1 MVSICLSNDTK
12 KTWFSW
18 FIGSSL
24 LSHIN
29 LSRMRSGISAPFKPP
44 RFVRQSQSDL
54 GSVDDNEEVEIPL
67 LPPKV
72 TPNPKRSL
80 APTRI
85 FAPISKQIQ
94 SQPTEPTQPSQESKE
109 VPRGKKYIVQYR
121 KVTNKKNKTWDGDA
135 TLEITD
141 QMVLKIDKRRIVRP
155 LSKIDGIIKFGGFE
169 VEIDYEVEGLPQPS
183 QESQPKPLL
192 RGPSRAKRPFT
203 KLTTNVVAEGKKPK
217 QGPLY
222 PVDEESFVM
231 TSLSEDHKP
240 VVIDPK
246 LSKHLRPH
254 QREGVS
260 FLYEGVMGFNDTN
273 GVLLADEMGLGK
285 TLMTITL
292 IWTLLKQSPFP
303 NQKTVGSK
311 VLIVCPVTLI
321 NNWKKE
327 FKKWIDLNQ
336 LGILVLDSNTKLDLK
351 NFKLTRVYQILI
363 MSYEKLHNCETELQ
377 EVNFDL
383 LICDEGHKLK
393 NTNNK
398 SLKIL
403 KSLDLEKKILL
414 SGTPIQN
421 NLNEFFTLVDFI
433 NPGVLGTFSQF
444 QKNFIR
450 PIEQSRDVN
459 CYNREIL
466 DKGEDASKQLSELT
480 SKFIL
485 RRTNEVLSKYL
496 GEKTDLLVFVKPTP
510 VQLQLF
516 KLIASSVTYTTD
528 NALNM
533 INLYKKIC
541 NSPRLANGDNL
552 FSSLGLPATDLPI
565 ASGKIN
571 LLIALMIEI
580 HEKKEKLVLIS
591 NYTKTLDLF
600 ASICSKLN
608 YGFLRLDGSTT
619 SATRSSVISQFNNTK
634 FPQFPV
640 FLLSSKSGGFGIN
653 LIGASRLILFDN
665 DWNPA
670 TDLQSM
676 SRIYRDGQ
684 TRPVFIYRL
693 FTTGC
698 IDEKIFQRQLMKTN
712 LSDAFLDN
720 GSSSNVFG
728 MEDLKDLFTVVD
740 TDCNTHDLL
749 ECQCSGDG
757 ENIEEPIEPEEPR
770 SEISLGSDWIS
781 AKDFQEPSKKS
792 IQLALNDYKHLK
804 DEYHDDILNKVKKN
818 GISFV
823 FTKVSNNEKENLEMD

>member
-1 MVSICLSNDTK
+1 
-12 KTWFSW
+12 
-18 FIGSSL
+18 
-24 LSHIN
+24 
-29 LSRMRSGISAPFKPP
+29 MRSISAPFKPP
-44 RFVRQSQSDL
+44 RFVRQSQSDQ
-54 GSVDDNEEVEIPL
+54 GSGEEEKEDVEISSS
-67 LPPKV
+67 PPKS
-72 TPNPKRSL
+72 TSRSKKT

-85 FAPISKQIQ
+85 YAPISKQVD
-94 SQPTEPTQPSQESKE
+94 SQPSQPSQD
-109 VPRGKKYIVQYR
+109 VPELRQVSGKKYVVQYR
-121 KVTNKKNKTWDGDA
+121 KVTNKKNKTWDGDG
-135 TLEITD
+135 TLEISD

-169 VEIDYEVEGLPQPS
+169 VEIDYEVESSDQPT

-203 KLTTNVVAEGKKPK
+203 KLTTNVPVSEEKKSK

-222 PVDEESFVM
+222 PIEEDSFIM
-231 TSLSEDHKP
+231 KSLSPDHKP
-240 VVIDPK
+240 VIIDPS

-260 FLYEGVMGFNDTN
+260 FLYEGVMGFNDTT

-292 IWTLLKQSPFP
+292 IWTLLKQSPLP
-303 NQKTVGSK
+303 NVKSVGSK

-327 FKKWIDLNQ
+327 FKKWINLNQ
-336 LGILVLDSNTKLDLK
+336 LGILVLDSNTKSDLK
-351 NFKLTRVYQILI
+351 NFKSTRVYQILI
-363 MSYEKLHNCETELQ
+363 MSYEKLHNCENELQ
-377 EVNFDL
+377 EVSFDL

-403 KSLDLEKKILL
+403 KSLDIEKKVLL

-433 NPGVLGTFSQF
+433 NPGVLGSFNQF
-444 QKNFIR
+444 QKNYIR

-459 CYNREIL
+459 CYNQEIL
-466 DKGEDASKQLSELT
+466 LKGEEVSNQLSELT

-496 GEKTDLLVFVKPTP
+496 GEKTDLLVFVKPTSF
-510 VQLQLF
+510 QLQLF
-516 KLIASSVTYTTD
+516 KQISSSVTYTTE

-541 NSPRLANGDNL
+541 NSPKLVNGDNL
-552 FSSLGLPATDLPI
+552 FTSLDLSMKELPV

-619 SATRSSVISQFNNTK
+619 SAMRSSVISQFNNTK

-728 MEDLKDLFTVVD
+728 MDDLKDLFTVVD

-749 ECQCSGDG
+749 ECPCTGDG
-757 ENIEEPIEPEEPR
+757 ENMDVIASASSEPR

-781 AKDFQEPSKKS
+781 AKDFQETPSKKS
-792 IQLALNDYKHLK
+792 IQLALNDYRHLK
-804 DEYHDDILNKVKKN
+804 DNYHDDILDKVKKN
-818 GISFV
+818 GISYV
-823 FTKVSNNEKENLEMD
+823 FTKVTNNDNKENLSQE